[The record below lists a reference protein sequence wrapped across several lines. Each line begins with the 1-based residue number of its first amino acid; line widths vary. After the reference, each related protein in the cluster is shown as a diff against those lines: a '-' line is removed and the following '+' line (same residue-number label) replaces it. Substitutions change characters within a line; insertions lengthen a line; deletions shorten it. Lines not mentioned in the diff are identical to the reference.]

1 VRVLFLSDVHANFP
15 ALWRAL
21 ESAWRRGAERVV
33 CAGDLVGFGPHPVEV
48 LRLLRERGVLCIRG
62 NVERKVLGL
71 LSESPRRLR
80 NLLPKKNLGPLAWT
94 ALQLGEEERGFLEGL
109 PERLEMEIEGVRVLV
124 VHGSPRKDTDYL
136 YPSLTPAALLA
147 RLGPDRPGLLVCGH
161 SHIPFARRVGG
172 VLVVN
177 CGSAGKPVDGD
188 PRGAYAVADLRNGR
202 VRAEIVRFA
211 YPVERVVRDLR
222 ERRAGAR
229 GVEAF
234 AEGRKASDDDP

>member
-1 VRVLFLSDVHANFP
+1 MRVLFLSDVHANFP

-21 ESAWRRGAERVV
+21 EAARRRLADRVV

-48 LRLLRERGVLCIRG
+48 LRLLRERDVLCVRG

-80 NLLPKKNLGPLAWT
+80 KLLPKKNLGPLAWT
-94 ALQLGEEERGFLEGL
+94 ALQLGEEERRFLEGL
-109 PERLEMEIEGVRVLV
+109 PERLELELEGVRVLV

-136 YPSLTPAALLA
+136 FPSLTRAALVS
-147 RLGPDRPGLLVCGH
+147 RLGQDRPGLLVCGH

-188 PRGAYAVADLRNGR
+188 PRGSYAVADLSRGR
-202 VRAEIVRFA
+202 ARARIVRFA

-229 GVEAF
+229 GVDAF

>member
-1 VRVLFLSDVHANFP
+1 MKAVFLSDVHANFP

-21 ESAWRRGAERVV
+21 QAARRRGAERVV

-48 LRLLRERGVLCIRG
+48 LRLLQERKVLCIRG
-62 NVERKVLGL
+62 NVERKVLEL
-71 LSESPRRLR
+71 LEESPRRLR
-80 NLLPKKNLGPLAWT
+80 KLLDKKNLGPLAWT
-94 ALQLGEEERGFLEGL
+94 ALQLGEGEQAFLRGL
-109 PERLEMEIEGVRVLV
+109 PERLELDLEGVHVLV
-124 VHGSPRKDTDYL
+124 VHGSPRKDTEYL
-136 YPSLTPAALLA
+136 YPSLTEPALKA
-147 RLGPDRPGLLVCGH
+147 RLGAERPDLLVCGH

-188 PRGAYAVADLRNGR
+188 PRGSFAAADLRKGEAR
-202 VRAEIVRFA
+202 VRIVRFA

-222 ERRAGAR
+222 ERRRGAR

>member
-1 VRVLFLSDVHANFP
+1 MKVLFLSDIHANFP

-21 ESAWRRGAERVV
+21 EAARRRGAERVV

-48 LRLLRERGVLCIRG
+48 LRLLEERKVQCIRG
-62 NVERKVLGL
+62 NVERKLLPLLG
-71 LSESPRRLR
+71 ESPQRLR
-80 NLLPKKNLGPLAWT
+80 KLLLEKAMGPLAWT
-94 ALQLGEEERGFLEGL
+94 ALQLGERERRFLEGL
-109 PERLEMEIEGVRVLV
+109 PERLEMEVEGVRVLV

-136 YPSLTPAALLA
+136 YPSLTAAALRA
-147 RLGPDRPGLLVCGH
+147 RLGSLRPGLLVSGH
-161 SHIPFARRVGG
+161 SHIPFARRVDG

-188 PRGAYAVADLRNGR
+188 PRGAFAVADLLEGR
-202 VRAEIVRFA
+202 ARAKIVRFA
-211 YPVERVVRDLR
+211 FPVERVVRDLR

-234 AEGRKASDDDP
+234 AEGRKGSDDDP

>member
-1 VRVLFLSDVHANFP
+1 MKVLFLSDVHANFP

-21 ESAWRRGAERVV
+21 EAARRRGAERVV

-48 LRLLRERGVLCIRG
+48 LRLLKERGVLCIRG

-71 LSESPRRLR
+71 LAESPRKLR
-80 NLLPKKNLGPLAWT
+80 KLLPKRNLGPLVWT
-94 ALQLGEEERGFLEGL
+94 ALQLGEEERRFLEGL
-109 PERLEMEIEGVRVLV
+109 PERLELDLQGHRVLV

-136 YPSLTPAALLA
+136 FPSLTAAALEA
-147 RLGPDRPGLLVCGH
+147 RLGGARPDVLVCGH
-161 SHIPFARRVGG
+161 SHLPFTRRVGG

-188 PRGAYAVADLRNGR
+188 PRGAFAVAEFQRGR
-202 VRAEIVRFA
+202 ARAQIVRFA